1 MYLRTCSNSKPT
13 VDTAYPRAQKCS
25 PVKFR
30 SLPHKRAIA
39 MALFPFRNPIAEA
52 TGYFGGI
59 AMHMCTWSGSRCP
72 SMIWHSFCRA
82 NAWNTSP
89 NLRSALPNSTLRRRL
104 RTTPH
109 DTYSPNWNALTF
121 DNFRHNILHFL
132 ALTKPRGMLCPNG
145 TVKPFLVSLVEPVAY
160 LKSELII
167 SHWDAVRTILLPPE
181 NSCEPEGSHPQLGC
195 SQGRPHAS

>member
-39 MALFPFRNPIAEA
+39 MALFPFRNPITEA

-72 SMIWHSFCRA
+72 SLIH
-82 NAWNTSP
+82 
-89 NLRSALPNSTLRRRL
+89 
-104 RTTPH
+104 
-109 DTYSPNWNALTF
+109 
-121 DNFRHNILHFL
+121 FRHNILLFL

-160 LKSELII
+160 LKSELQRLGRG
-167 SHWDAVRTILLPPE
+167 AARRPKLRVRWQ
-181 NSCEPEGSHPQLGC
+181 EPSDGLQREQY
-195 SQGRPHAS
+195 

>member
-39 MALFPFRNPIAEA
+39 MALFPFRNPITKA

-59 AMHMCTWSGSRCP
+59 AMH
-72 SMIWHSFCRA
+72 
-82 NAWNTSP
+82 
-89 NLRSALPNSTLRRRL
+89 
-104 RTTPH
+104 
-109 DTYSPNWNALTF
+109 
-121 DNFRHNILHFL
+121 ILLFL

-160 LKSELII
+160 LKSELQSCRPREPVFQPGEYI
-167 SHWDAVRTILLPPE
+167 SAPRCVGIPRRR
-181 NSCEPEGSHPQLGC
+181 N
-195 SQGRPHAS
+195 

>member
-1 MYLRTCSNSKPT
+1 MFLRTCSNSKPT

-39 MALFPFRNPIAEA
+39 MALFPFRNPITEA

-82 NAWNTSP
+82 N
-89 NLRSALPNSTLRRRL
+89 RSEEHT
-104 RTTPH
+104 
-109 DTYSPNWNALTF
+109 
-121 DNFRHNILHFL
+121 
-132 ALTKPRGMLCPNG
+132 
-145 TVKPFLVSLVEPVAY
+145 
-160 LKSELII
+160 SELQ
-167 SHWDAVRTILLPPE
+167 SRQYLVCRLLLEKKKNTALAALGAVRGGPAA
-181 NSCEPEGSHPQLGC
+181 Q
-195 SQGRPHAS
+195 

>member
-1 MYLRTCSNSKPT
+1 LRTCSNSKPT

-39 MALFPFRNPIAEA
+39 MALFPFRNPITKA

-59 AMHMCTWSGSRCP
+59 AMH
-72 SMIWHSFCRA
+72 
-82 NAWNTSP
+82 
-89 NLRSALPNSTLRRRL
+89 
-104 RTTPH
+104 
-109 DTYSPNWNALTF
+109 
-121 DNFRHNILHFL
+121 ILLFL

-160 LKSELII
+160 LKSELSFPGSRFGGPLHLSENLIFAKNQVLFI
-167 SHWDAVRTILLPPE
+167 FNLDFGAAELPEEDAITDFHIHGNSLAFLQFACANGYDLPLLRFFFSRIGHDDATLHGLLLLDTLDHE
-181 NSCEPEGSHPQLGC
+181 
-195 SQGRPHAS
+195 

>member
-30 SLPHKRAIA
+30 SLPHKQAIA
-39 MALFPFRNPIAEA
+39 MALFPFRNPITKA

-59 AMHMCTWSGSRCP
+59 AMH
-72 SMIWHSFCRA
+72 
-82 NAWNTSP
+82 
-89 NLRSALPNSTLRRRL
+89 
-104 RTTPH
+104 
-109 DTYSPNWNALTF
+109 
-121 DNFRHNILHFL
+121 ILLFL

-160 LKSELII
+160 LNLSYFEKRRLGQHRGGPPSRRVVFRHFTRILSVDVIQPTTNMSLTLRTEA
-167 SHWDAVRTILLPPE
+167 HWDQFIRLGP
-181 NSCEPEGSHPQLGC
+181 SWDQKPQFCCRIQLV
-195 SQGRPHAS
+195 